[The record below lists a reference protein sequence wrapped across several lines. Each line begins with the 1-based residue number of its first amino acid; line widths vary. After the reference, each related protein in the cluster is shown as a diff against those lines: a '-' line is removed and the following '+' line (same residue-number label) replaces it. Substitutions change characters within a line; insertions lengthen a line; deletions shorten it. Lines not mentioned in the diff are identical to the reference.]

1 MSNNHAKIL
10 FLFICKINFHKTAL
24 NFGLSLY
31 FCPMKSQQTVSNDTI
46 IYGRHPVL
54 EAMHAGKTL
63 HKVLFQE
70 GIRGE
75 FEKEVRHTC
84 KQFNV
89 PMQIVPK
96 ERLSKFVKGNHQGIV
111 GFISLAS
118 FVSIENL
125 LPLLFEQEQTPLLLI
140 LDGITDVRNF
150 GAIARSAE
158 VCGAHALIQAA
169 KNSAHIN
176 EDALKTSAGALMRIP
191 VCRESSLITTIEYLQ
206 NSGVQVVASDLTGQK
221 KIMDLDL
228 TVPTALVL
236 GSEGDGVSEGVLR
249 KVNERFIIPQVGQTD
264 SFNVS
269 VAAGIML
276 YETLRQRL

>member
-1 MSNNHAKIL
+1 
-10 FLFICKINFHKTAL
+10 
-24 NFGLSLY
+24 
-31 FCPMKSQQTVSNDTI
+31 MKSANPQTETI

-54 EAMHAGKTL
+54 EAMHAGKPI

-84 KQFNV
+84 KQYDV
-89 PMQIVPK
+89 PMQVVPK
-96 ERLSKFVKGNHQGIV
+96 ERLNKFVRGNHQGII
-111 GFISLAS
+111 GFISLAE
-118 FVSIENL
+118 FVDIENL
-125 LPLLFEQEQTPLLLI
+125 LPTIFEQDKTPLLLL

-158 VCGAHALIQAA
+158 VCGAQAIIQPA
-169 KNSAHIN
+169 KNAAHIN
-176 EDALKTSAGALMRIP
+176 EDALKTSAGALTRIP
-191 VCRESSLITTIEYLQ
+191 VCRVSSLITTIEFLQ
-206 NSGVQVVASDLTGQK
+206 NSGVQVVASDLTGRK
-221 KIMDLDL
+221 KIMEIDFTL
-228 TVPTALVL
+228 PTAIVL
-236 GSEGDGVSEGVLR
+236 GSEGEGVSHAVLR

-276 YETLRQRL
+276 YETVRQRL

>member
-1 MSNNHAKIL
+1 MR
-10 FLFICKINFHKTAL
+10 
-24 NFGLSLY
+24 G
-31 FCPMKSQQTVSNDTI
+31 QQSHQAVSAETI

-54 EAMHAGKTL
+54 EAVSAGKPI

-96 ERLSKFVKGNHQGIV
+96 ERLNKFTKGNHQGIV
-111 GFISLAS
+111 GFISLAE
-118 FVSIENL
+118 FQLIENL
-125 LPLLFEQEQTPLLLI
+125 LPLLFEREQNPLLLL
-140 LDGITDVRNF
+140 LDGVTDVRNF

-158 VCGAHALIQAA
+158 VCGVHALIQAA

-176 EDALKTSAGALMRIP
+176 EDALKTSAGALTKIP
-191 VCRESSLITTIEYLQ
+191 VCRESSLVTTVEYLQ
-206 NSGVQVVASDLTGQK
+206 NSGVQVVASDLTGRK
-221 KIMDLDL
+221 KLMEIDFS
-228 TVPTALVL
+228 VPTAIVM
-236 GSEGDGVSEGVLR
+236 GSEGEGVSQAILNR
-249 KVNERFIIPQVGQTD
+249 VNERFIIPQVGVTD

-269 VAAGIML
+269 VATGIIL
-276 YETLRQRL
+276 YESIRQRLG

>member
-1 MSNNHAKIL
+1 MRKE
-10 FLFICKINFHKTAL
+10 
-24 NFGLSLY
+24 
-31 FCPMKSQQTVSNDTI
+31 QTSTDTI

-54 EAMHAGKTL
+54 EAIHAQKPI

-84 KQFNV
+84 KQFDV

-96 ERLSKFVKGNHQGIV
+96 EKLNKLVKGNHQGIV
-111 GFISLAS
+111 GFISLAE
-118 FVSIENL
+118 FVSIEDL
-125 LPLLFEQEQTPLLLI
+125 LPLIFEREQNPLLVI
-140 LDGITDVRNF
+140 LDGVTDVRNF

-176 EDALKTSAGALMRIP
+176 EDALKTSAGALTKIP
-191 VCRESSLITTIEYLQ
+191 VCRVSSLITTIEYLQ
-206 NSGVQVVASDLTGQK
+206 NSGIQVVASDLTGRK
-221 KIMDLDL
+221 KIMEIDF
-228 TVPTALVL
+228 TVPTAIVL
-236 GSEGDGVSEGVLR
+236 GSEGEGVSHAVLR
-249 KVNERFIIPQVGQTD
+249 KVNERFIIPQVGETD

-276 YETLRQRL
+276 YETVRQRQG

>member
-1 MSNNHAKIL
+1 M
-10 FLFICKINFHKTAL
+10 KTA
-24 NFGLSLY
+24 N
-31 FCPMKSQQTVSNDTI
+31 PQTETI

-54 EAMHAGKTL
+54 EAMHAGKPI

-84 KQFNV
+84 KQYDV
-89 PMQIVPK
+89 PMQVVPK
-96 ERLSKFVKGNHQGIV
+96 ERLNKFVRGNHQGII
-111 GFISLAS
+111 GFISLAE
-118 FVSIENL
+118 FVDIENL
-125 LPLLFEQEQTPLLLI
+125 LPTIFEQDQTPLLLL

-158 VCGAHALIQAA
+158 VCGAHAIIQPA
-169 KNSAHIN
+169 KNAAHIN
-176 EDALKTSAGALMRIP
+176 EDALKTSAGALTRIP
-191 VCRESSLITTIEYLQ
+191 ICRVSSLITTIEFLQ
-206 NSGVQVVASDLTGQK
+206 NSGVQVVASDLTGRK
-221 KIMDLDL
+221 KIMEIDFTL
-228 TVPTALVL
+228 PTAIVL
-236 GSEGDGVSEGVLR
+236 GSEGEGVSNAVLR

-276 YETLRQRL
+276 YETVRQRL